1 MVTDSGDDS
10 TSVDDNTTVT
20 SDSECA
26 SVSESI
32 SSSVNTVNTPVHN
45 DNEVELH
52 HLLKLA
58 QSSSVNTVN
67 QCFTSN
73 VNTCSQS
80 GITVTA
86 HHLKA
91 VDCMGSSL
99 RPSSSHGLPVVWAV
113 QTRSKSTASQSP
125 TFSHNEGASS
135 SSSKPQHIHFDDSD
149 SDTEEHNK
157 RSSPRL
163 NIGGNSRRPEEPWHT
178 VTKKRHRRQST
189 QNVKIPCVQLHATTG
204 PHSKNIHILRAAAE
218 MPGRKGNVLDST
230 GKSLS
235 SKKLQSSD
243 LGIDRCT
250 VCILVRGKR
259 QPIRKTGRMDRN
271 TSSATTAK
279 GTGHSAHYL
288 SKCTQ
293 CSAPLSLVHENRWSP
308 LLQSISSQEARIRGM
323 VDQLVTDEDPAI
335 TQSET
340 EKFAHKSLSAIWSTD
355 WTRLQDITCHRY
367 FW

>member
-1 MVTDSGDDS
+1 LSGGVHPLAEQSDHTLPMVTDSGDES

-26 SVSESI
+26 SASESI
-32 SSSVNTVNTPVHN
+32 SSSVNTVNTPVHI

-91 VDCMGSSL
+91 ADCMGSSL

-149 SDTEEHNK
+149 SDTEEHN
-157 RSSPRL
+157 
-163 NIGGNSRRPEEPWHT
+163 
-178 VTKKRHRRQST
+178 
-189 QNVKIPCVQLHATTG
+189 
-204 PHSKNIHILRAAAE
+204 
-218 MPGRKGNVLDST
+218 MNVLHLVST
-230 GKSLS
+230 LVATPEDLRS
-235 SKKLQSSD
+235 
-243 LGIDRCT
+243 LGI
-250 VCILVRGKR
+250 
-259 QPIRKTGRMDRN
+259 
-271 TSSATTAK
+271 
-279 GTGHSAHYL
+279 
-288 SKCTQ
+288 
-293 CSAPLSLVHENRWSP
+293 LSLRRDTVGSQLKTSRYHVCNFMPLQVHTLRISTSFE
-308 LLQSISSQEARIRGM
+308 LQQKCLAGRGM
-323 VDQLVTDEDPAI
+323 
-335 TQSET
+335 S
-340 EKFAHKSLSAIWSTD
+340 
-355 WTRLQDITCHRY
+355 
-367 FW
+367 